1 MPNQTPLEQ
10 QIRQLAEMAHAEDVG
25 RGDISASLLDP
36 PAGSA
41 GRDTFALVA
50 REPGVFAGCAI
61 VPIVLDVFGGEIEVT
76 WTQAGRDG
84 ALIETAPTTLATLT
98 GPAPHILTV
107 ERTLLNFLQRISGVA
122 THTRRFVDAVA
133 GTGAA
138 ILDTRKTTPGWRHL
152 EKYAVRCGGGRN
164 HRMGLH
170 DAIMIKDNHLA
181 SFPPE
186 RIAPAVH
193 QMLNRAGA
201 IQPPPSFV
209 EVEADK
215 LAQAERLFDVV
226 GVNVIMLDNFAPADL
241 RRAVA
246 LRDERNLRD
255 KVKLEASG
263 GITLATV
270 REVAETG
277 VDYISVG
284 ALTHS
289 SVALDLALDHVK

>member
-1 MPNQTPLEQ
+1 
-10 QIRQLAEMAHAEDVG
+10 
-25 RGDISASLLDP
+25 
-36 PAGSA
+36 
-41 GRDTFALVA
+41 
-50 REPGVFAGCAI
+50 
-61 VPIVLDVFGGEIEVT
+61 
-76 WTQAGRDG
+76 
-84 ALIETAPTTLATLT
+84 
-98 GPAPHILTV
+98 
-107 ERTLLNFLQRISGVA
+107 
-122 THTRRFVDAVA
+122 
-133 GTGAA
+133 
-138 ILDTRKTTPGWRHL
+138 
-152 EKYAVRCGGGRN
+152 
-164 HRMGLH
+164 MGLH

-201 IQPPPSFV
+201 LQPPPSFV